1 MKDNRKKDER
11 STGTEEPWDTQ
22 RISLLR
28 SLFWSANYMAGLKSQ
43 LLNSYDIG
51 VYQAGDL
58 KVSIQRGKRRLD
70 TKRFQERF
78 PVASNPKCYEV
89 SPLSLSKLEK
99 LVGSETLGDLIV
111 RGRESVKVE

>member
-1 MKDNRKKDER
+1 MEKEQQDRL
-11 STGTEEPWDTQ
+11 TGIAQ
-22 RISLLR
+22 RIAVLQDEINIREEELAS
-28 SLFWSANYMAGLKSQ
+28 LKSQ
-43 LLNSYDIG
+43 LLNSYGIG

-89 SPLSLSKLEK
+89 NPLSLSKLEK

-111 RGRESVKVE
+111 RGKESVKVE

>member
-1 MKDNRKKDER
+1 MEKEQQDRL
-11 STGTEEPWDTQ
+11 TGIAQ
-22 RISLLR
+22 RIAVLQDEINIREEELAS
-28 SLFWSANYMAGLKSQ
+28 LKSQ

-111 RGRESVKVE
+111 RSKESVKVE

>member
-1 MKDNRKKDER
+1 MEKEQQDRL
-11 STGTEEPWDTQ
+11 TGIAQ
-22 RISLLR
+22 RIAVLQDEINIREEELAS
-28 SLFWSANYMAGLKSQ
+28 LKSQ

-58 KVSIQRGKRRLD
+58 KVSIQRGRRRLD

-78 PVASNPKCYEV
+78 PVASNPKCYKV
-89 SPLSLSKLEK
+89 SPLSLSELEK

-111 RGRESVKVE
+111 HGKESVTVE

>member
-1 MKDNRKKDER
+1 MEKER
-11 STGTEEPWDTQ
+11 QDRLTGIAQ
-22 RISLLR
+22 RIAVLQDEINIREEELAS
-28 SLFWSANYMAGLKSQ
+28 LKSQ

-89 SPLSLSKLEK
+89 NPLSLSKLEK

-111 RGRESVKVE
+111 CGKESVKVE